1 MKGTSGRRIRRESAI
16 TRIQKTILAH
26 EANTDLT
33 KRIIEEHAESTSQ
46 KFMKFNSNPTE
57 DQIEKLRIKKLE
69 RAKTALENTK
79 ANLRG

>member
-1 MKGTSGRRIRRESAI
+1 MSPKRRARMERAVKLHE
-16 TRIQKTILAH
+16 KTIASH
-26 EANTDLT
+26 ESGQELT
-33 KRIIEEHAESTSQ
+33 RRIIEEHAESTSQ

>member
-1 MKGTSGRRIRRESAI
+1 MSPNRRARIERAVKMHVRIIASHESGQEL
-16 TRIQKTILAH
+16 TR
-26 EANTDLT
+26 
-33 KRIIEEHAESTSQ
+33 RIIEEHAESISQ

>member
-1 MKGTSGRRIRRESAI
+1 MSPNRRARIERAVKRHERTIASHESGQEL
-16 TRIQKTILAH
+16 TR
-26 EANTDLT
+26 
-33 KRIIEEHAESTSQ
+33 RIIEEHAESSSQ

>member
-1 MKGTSGRRIRRESAI
+1 MSPNRRARIERAVQRHENTITSHESGQEL
-16 TRIQKTILAH
+16 TRQ
-26 EANTDLT
+26 
-33 KRIIEEHAESTSQ
+33 IIEEHAESTSQ

>member
-1 MKGTSGRRIRRESAI
+1 MSPNRRA
-16 TRIQKTILAH
+16 RIERAVQRHEKTITSH
-26 EANTDLT
+26 ESGQELT
-33 KRIIEEHAESTSQ
+33 RRIIEEHAESPSQ

>member
-1 MKGTSGRRIRRESAI
+1 MSPKRRARMERAVKLHE
-16 TRIQKTILAH
+16 KTITSH
-26 EANTDLT
+26 ESGQELT
-33 KRIIEEHAESTSQ
+33 RRIIEEHAESTSQ

>member
-1 MKGTSGRRIRRESAI
+1 MSPKRRA
-16 TRIQKTILAH
+16 RIERAVKRHEKTITSH
-26 EANTDLT
+26 ESGQELT
-33 KRIIEEHAESTSQ
+33 RRIIEEHAESTSQ

-79 ANLRG
+79 NNLRG

>member
-1 MKGTSGRRIRRESAI
+1 MSPNRRA
-16 TRIQKTILAH
+16 RIERAVPRHEKTITSH
-26 EANTDLT
+26 ESGQELT
-33 KRIIEEHAESTSQ
+33 RQIIEEHAESTSQ

>member
-1 MKGTSGRRIRRESAI
+1 MSPNRRA
-16 TRIQKTILAH
+16 RIERAVQRHEKTITSH
-26 EANTDLT
+26 ESSQELT
-33 KRIIEEHAESTSQ
+33 RRIIEEHAESTSQ

>member
-1 MKGTSGRRIRRESAI
+1 MSPNRRARIERAVKRHEKTITSHESGQELTRRIV
-16 TRIQKTILAH
+16 
-26 EANTDLT
+26 
-33 KRIIEEHAESTSQ
+33 EEHIESSSQ
-46 KFMKFNSNPTE
+46 KFMKFNPNPTE